1 MSKRILEGVV
11 INDKSD
17 KTISVL
23 VERNMMHKKYK
34 KIIKGSKK
42 YLVHDEENRL
52 KIGDKVKIVESRPIS
67 KLKTWLV
74 LSKNE
79 ESLK

>member
-34 KIIKGSKK
+34 KIIKRSKK